1 MKAALLRC
9 FLGWKDEHCN
19 RGKSQNVGCG
29 SSSHSA
35 AHVGVTQPSCCDPA
49 PGARTVL
56 SQRALSSLSAQVDSA
71 ELRRLF
77 VLLSSRGSVC
87 GSVTYLLP
95 IIKALL

>member
-9 FLGWKDEHCN
+9 FLGWKAEHCN
-19 RGKSQNVGCG
+19 RGKTQNVGCG

-35 AHVGVTQPSCCDPA
+35 GRVGVTQPSCHPA

-95 IIKALL
+95 IIQALL

>member
-1 MKAALLRC
+1 M
-9 FLGWKDEHCN
+9 
-19 RGKSQNVGCG
+19 
-29 SSSHSA
+29 
-35 AHVGVTQPSCCDPA
+35 
-49 PGARTVL
+49 L

-95 IIKALL
+95 IIQALL